1 MTEHNDVSTSSQFE
15 TICKFNTIKNKN
27 STEVA
32 RFTCPSGNLILN
44 STIDDFPSSHCW
56 SVEAV
61 LEGSGVSAASLAS
74 FALKQND
81 AT

>member
-1 MTEHNDVSTSSQFE
+1 M
-15 TICKFNTIKNKN
+15 N
-27 STEVA
+27 STEVT

-61 LEGSGVSAASLAS
+61 LEGSGVSVASLAS
-74 FALKQND
+74 FALKQKWRQINKVVVLFNGWRSPQLSL
-81 AT
+81 